1 MLVRGSSKAA
11 TPPEYKS
18 EQGQNN
24 KGARK
29 QEYSFLFF
37 RFWFLFGFL
46 LIPGNVNVYE
56 RSTLKLM
63 LHIAGWQTQQPII
76 RRTSMNNAMG
86 LGIQWL
92 FGSSSVA
99 MVDAMVAG
107 LPGQS
112 KTS

>member
-63 LHIAGWQTQQPII
+63 LHIVGWQTQQP
-76 RRTSMNNAMG
+76 NNKENLDEQCHG
-86 LGIQWL
+86 PGHT
-92 FGSSSVA
+92 
-99 MVDAMVAG
+99 MVVR
-107 LPGQS
+107 
-112 KTS
+112 